1 VPSAVIP
8 HGTKVHYAAGSQAIV
23 LILLDPSHLGK
34 WAIAQLR
41 MTPVEKSDAEIVCLV
56 DDDLS
61 VLKSIER
68 LLASDGLSVRGFNKP
83 KEFLLHVQAHS
94 VPVVILDIWME
105 EMSGLE
111 VQAQLSA
118 LSPQTRV
125 IVITGRDDPAAKLNA
140 RQMGVVAFFRKP
152 FDDDQFL
159 KAVHG
164 ALAIHPVE

>member
-1 VPSAVIP
+1 
-8 HGTKVHYAAGSQAIV
+8 
-23 LILLDPSHLGK
+23 
-34 WAIAQLR
+34 
-41 MTPVEKSDAEIVCLV
+41 MTSSEKSDTEIVCLV

-68 LLASDGLSVRGFNKP
+68 LLASDGFSVRAFNKP
-83 KEFLLHVQAHS
+83 KEFLTHVQAHT
-94 VPVVILDIWME
+94 VPLVVLDIWME

-125 IVITGRDDPAAKLNA
+125 IIITGREDQTAKLA
-140 RQMGVVAFFRKP
+140 ALQSGVIAFFTKP

-159 KAVHG
+159 NAVRG
-164 ALAIHPVE
+164 ALAMYPIE

>member
-1 VPSAVIP
+1 MDDR
-8 HGTKVHYAAGSQAIV
+8 AIC
-23 LILLDPSHLGK
+23 
-34 WAIAQLR
+34 
-41 MTPVEKSDAEIVCLV
+41 MTSSEKSDTEVVCLV

-83 KEFLLHVQAHS
+83 REFLTHVQAHA
-94 VPVVILDIWME
+94 VPLVVLDIWME

-125 IVITGRDDPAAKLNA
+125 IIITGREDQTAKLA
-140 RQMGVVAFFRKP
+140 ALQSGVIAFFTKP
-152 FDDDQFL
+152 FDGDQFL
-159 KAVHG
+159 NAVRR
-164 ALAIHPVE
+164 ALAMHLIE

>member
-1 VPSAVIP
+1 
-8 HGTKVHYAAGSQAIV
+8 
-23 LILLDPSHLGK
+23 
-34 WAIAQLR
+34 
-41 MTPVEKSDAEIVCLV
+41 MTSSEKSDTEIVCLV

-61 VLKSIER
+61 VLKSIAR

-83 KEFLLHVQAHS
+83 KEFLSHVHAHF

-125 IVITGRDDPAAKLNA
+125 IIITGREDQTAKLA
-140 RQMGVVAFFRKP
+140 ALQLGVIAFFTKP
-152 FDDDQFL
+152 FEDDQFL
-159 KAVHG
+159 NAVRG
-164 ALAIHPVE
+164 ALAMHLIE

>member
-1 VPSAVIP
+1 M
-8 HGTKVHYAAGSQAIV
+8 GDRAIC
-23 LILLDPSHLGK
+23 
-34 WAIAQLR
+34 
-41 MTPVEKSDAEIVCLV
+41 MTSSEKSDTEILCLV

-68 LLASDGLSVRGFNKP
+68 LLASDGFSVCAFNKP
-83 KEFLLHVQAHS
+83 KEFLTYVQAHA
-94 VPVVILDIWME
+94 VPLVVLDIWME

-125 IVITGRDDPAAKLNA
+125 IIITGREDPSAKLA
-140 RQMGVVAFFRKP
+140 ALQSGVIAFFTKP

-159 KAVHG
+159 NAVRG
-164 ALAIHPVE
+164 ALAMHPIE

>member
-1 VPSAVIP
+1 M
-8 HGTKVHYAAGSQAIV
+8 GDRAIC
-23 LILLDPSHLGK
+23 
-34 WAIAQLR
+34 
-41 MTPVEKSDAEIVCLV
+41 MTSSEKSDTEIVCLV

-68 LLASDGLSVRGFNKP
+68 LLASDGFSVRAFNKP
-83 KEFLLHVQAHS
+83 KEFLTHVQAHT
-94 VPVVILDIWME
+94 VPLVVLDIWME

-125 IVITGRDDPAAKLNA
+125 IIITGREDQTAKLA
-140 RQMGVVAFFRKP
+140 ALQSGVIAFFTKP

-159 KAVHG
+159 NAVRG
-164 ALAIHPVE
+164 ALAMHPIE

>member
-1 VPSAVIP
+1 MDDR
-8 HGTKVHYAAGSQAIV
+8 AIC
-23 LILLDPSHLGK
+23 
-34 WAIAQLR
+34 
-41 MTPVEKSDAEIVCLV
+41 MTSSEKSDTEIVCLV

-83 KEFLLHVQAHS
+83 KDFLTHVQAHT
-94 VPVVILDIWME
+94 VPLVVLDIWME

-125 IVITGRDDPAAKLNA
+125 IIITGREDQTAKLA
-140 RQMGVVAFFRKP
+140 ALQSGVIAFFTKP
-152 FDDDQFL
+152 FDGDQFL
-159 KAVHG
+159 NAVRG
-164 ALAIHPVE
+164 ALAISPME

>member
-1 VPSAVIP
+1 M
-8 HGTKVHYAAGSQAIV
+8 GDRAIY
-23 LILLDPSHLGK
+23 
-34 WAIAQLR
+34 
-41 MTPVEKSDAEIVCLV
+41 MTSSEKSDAEIVCLV

-68 LLASDGLSVRGFNKP
+68 LLASDGFSVRAFNKP
-83 KEFLLHVQAHS
+83 KEFLTYVQAHA
-94 VPVVILDIWME
+94 VPLVVLDIWME

-125 IVITGRDDPAAKLNA
+125 IIITGREDQTAKLA
-140 RQMGVVAFFRKP
+140 ALQSGVIAFFTKP

-159 KAVHG
+159 NAVRG
-164 ALAIHPVE
+164 ALAMHPIQ

>member
-1 VPSAVIP
+1 
-8 HGTKVHYAAGSQAIV
+8 
-23 LILLDPSHLGK
+23 
-34 WAIAQLR
+34 
-41 MTPVEKSDAEIVCLV
+41 MEIVYLV

-68 LLASDGLSVRGFNKP
+68 LLASDGFSVCAFNKP
-83 KEFLLHVQAHS
+83 KEFLTYVQAHA
-94 VPVVILDIWME
+94 VPLVVLDIWME

-125 IVITGRDDPAAKLNA
+125 IIITGREDQTAKLA
-140 RQMGVVAFFRKP
+140 ALQSGVIAFFTKP

-159 KAVHG
+159 NAVRG
-164 ALAIHPVE
+164 ALAMHPIE

>member
-1 VPSAVIP
+1 
-8 HGTKVHYAAGSQAIV
+8 
-23 LILLDPSHLGK
+23 
-34 WAIAQLR
+34 
-41 MTPVEKSDAEIVCLV
+41 MTSSEKSETEIVCLV

-83 KEFLLHVQAHS
+83 KEFLTHVRAHT
-94 VPVVILDIWME
+94 VPLVVLDIWME

-125 IVITGRDDPAAKLNA
+125 IIITGREDQTAKLA
-140 RQMGVVAFFRKP
+140 ALQLGVIAFFTKP
-152 FDDDQFL
+152 FDDNQFL
-159 KAVHG
+159 NAVRG
-164 ALAIHPVE
+164 ALAMHPIE